1 MSTESGKPRNSLTE
15 KIFREINNQITKILT
30 LFQSFVSDSVS
41 IDIPKMFSR
50 ALLYQ
55 PLKNIDISYSPLGMI
70 NHELHLTAF
79 AAHGMTRLRL
89 KKSTVETHL
98 LYKGAGLPLP
108 CPTG

>member
-1 MSTESGKPRNSLTE
+1 
-15 KIFREINNQITKILT
+15 
-30 LFQSFVSDSVS
+30 
-41 IDIPKMFSR
+41 MFSR

-55 PLKNIDISYSPLGMI
+55 PLKNIDISYSSLGMI

-79 AAHGMTRLRL
+79 AAHGMRRLRL

-108 CPTG
+108 CPTGELKVDFS

>member
-1 MSTESGKPRNSLTE
+1 
-15 KIFREINNQITKILT
+15 
-30 LFQSFVSDSVS
+30 
-41 IDIPKMFSR
+41 MFSR

-89 KKSTVETHL
+89 KKNTVETHL